1 MLVREWQKGAGMAGN
16 ILQSIRNFVEGNRS
30 VRRVADDIELTS
42 ELILLVRMIFADGVL
57 QPEEFENFSRIC
69 ETAFAIPHEDVPEVL
84 KFLKEYGYE
93 TKAVN
98 AAAIFAELPVARK
111 RSLLIHM
118 LSVAKSDNE
127 LHADEAELI
136 RRTAAILGLTP
147 ADITAIRET

>member
-1 MLVREWQKGAGMAGN
+1 MATG
-16 ILQSIRNFVEGNRS
+16 ILQSIREFVEGNQS

-42 ELILLVRMIFADGVL
+42 ELILLVRMMFADGEL
-57 QPEEFENFSRIC
+57 REEEFNNFARIC
-69 ETAFAIPHEDVPEVL
+69 ETAFGIPHDDVPEVL
-84 KFLKEYGYE
+84 RYLREFGYE

-98 AAAIFAELPVARK
+98 AAAIFSDLSVARK

-127 LHADEAELI
+127 LHDHEAELL

-147 ADITAIRET
+147 ADIVALREG